1 MRSEGRE
8 WEAMAP
14 EEIPGTLVL
23 PEEALAC
30 VERAESL
37 LEFGCGPEG
46 GAAQLVLA
54 GKGRYRGLDVNAQS
68 VLAAMRKFAGE
79 PRAEFLCRD
88 ACLPPPD
95 GRRFDTILGK
105 AFFTCLPSGAEHLAA
120 LRTARASA
128 AKGGRLIVMDFLQDW
143 DNALYRAR
151 YEEGERL
158 GLERGSFR
166 APALRSSPGYTAH
179 HFAQGEMESLAQESG
194 WKIAFWSTLPV
205 RTRSGNRATGFTMTA
220 DAV

>member
-1 MRSEGRE
+1 MSDAGKT
-8 WEAMAP
+8 WEKMAP
-14 EEIPGTLVL
+14 GEIPGTLTL
-23 PEEALAC
+23 PPEALAC
-30 VERAESL
+30 VNLAESL

-46 GAAQLVLA
+46 GAAQLILA

-68 VLAAMRKFAGE
+68 VLAATRKFADE

-95 GRRFDTILGK
+95 GKTFDLILAK
-105 AFFTCLPSGAEHLAA
+105 AFFTCLPSGAEHFSA
-120 LRTARASA
+120 LRTARESA

-143 DNALYRAR
+143 NHPLYRAR

-166 APALRSSPGYTAH
+166 APALGNSPGYTAH
-179 HFAQGEMESLAQESG
+179 HFAEEELESLTQKSG
-194 WKIAFWSTLPV
+194 WNITRWSTLPV
-205 RTRSGNRATGFTMTA
+205 RTRSGNRASGFTMMA

>member
-1 MRSEGRE
+1 MTPG
-8 WEAMAP
+8 
-14 EEIPGTLVL
+14 EIPGTLAL
-23 PEEALAC
+23 PPEALAC
-30 VERAESL
+30 VNLAESL

-54 GKGRYRGLDVNAQS
+54 GKGRYRGLDVNEES
-68 VLAAMRKFAGE
+68 ILAATRKFADE

-95 GRRFDTILGK
+95 ARRFDTILAK

-128 AKGGRLIVMDFLQDW
+128 ANGGHLIVMDFLQDW
-143 DNALYRAR
+143 SHPLYRAR
-151 YEEGERL
+151 YEESERL

-166 APALRSSPGYTAH
+166 APALGSSSGYTAH
-179 HFAQGEMESLAQESG
+179 HFAREEMESLAQKSG
-194 WKIAFWSTLPV
+194 WKITRWSTLPV
-205 RTRSGNRATGFTMTA
+205 RTRSGNRATGFTMMA